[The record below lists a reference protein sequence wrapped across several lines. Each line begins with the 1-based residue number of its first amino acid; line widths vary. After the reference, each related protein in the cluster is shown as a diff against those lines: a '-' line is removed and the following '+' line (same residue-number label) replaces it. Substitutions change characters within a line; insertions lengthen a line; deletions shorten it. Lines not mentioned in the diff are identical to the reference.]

1 MRVVIAEDATLLR
14 EGLAELLVSAGHDVV
29 ARVGDATTLLE
40 RVAEHNPDL
49 AIVDVRMPPDYDLE
63 GMVAARQIRTTFPQT
78 AVLVLSQHVEAR
90 MAVDLMTSG
99 GGFGY
104 LLKDRILRVSDFLNA
119 ATRVA
124 EGGSALDPEVVA
136 SLLTRHRDEASIQ
149 ALTPRELQVLSL
161 MAQGL
166 TNSAIADRL
175 FVSENTVESH
185 IGSILRKLGLS
196 GVDDGTENRRVR
208 AVVAYLRSAPV

>member
-1 MRVVIAEDATLLR
+1 MRIVIAEDATLLR
-14 EGLAELLVSAGHDVV
+14 EGLAELLVSVGHDVV
-29 ARVGDATTLLE
+29 ARVGDAETLLE
-40 RVAEHNPDL
+40 RVAEHHPDL
-49 AIVDVRMPPDYDLE
+49 AIVDVRLPPDYDLE
-63 GMVAARQIRTTFPQT
+63 GMVAAQRIRSTFPQT
-78 AVLVLSQHVEAR
+78 AVLVLSQHIEAR
-90 MAVDLMTSG
+90 MAGDLMASG

-104 LLKDRILRVSDFLNA
+104 LLKDRILRVSDFLDA

-136 SLLTRHRDEASIQ
+136 SLLTRHRDEATIQ

-166 TNSAIADRL
+166 TNSAIANRL

-185 IGSILRKLGLS
+185 VGSILRKLGLS

-208 AVVAYLRSAPV
+208 AVMAYLRSAPT

>member
-14 EGLAELLVSAGHDVV
+14 EGLAELLVSVGHDVV
-29 ARVGDATTLLE
+29 ARVGDAETLLE
-40 RVAEHNPDL
+40 RVAEHHPDL
-49 AIVDVRMPPDYDLE
+49 AIVDVRLPPDYDLE
-63 GMVAARQIRTTFPQT
+63 GMVAAQRIRSTFPQT
-78 AVLVLSQHVEAR
+78 AVLVLSQHIEAR
-90 MAVDLMTSG
+90 MAGDLMASG

-104 LLKDRILRVSDFLNA
+104 LLKDRILRVSDFLDA

-136 SLLTRHRDEASIQ
+136 SLLTRHRDEATIQ

-166 TNSAIADRL
+166 TNSAIANRL

-185 IGSILRKLGLS
+185 VGSILRKLGLS

-208 AVVAYLRSAPV
+208 AVMAYLRSAPT

>member
-29 ARVGDATTLLE
+29 ARVGDAETLLE
-40 RVAEHNPDL
+40 RVAEHHPDL
-49 AIVDVRMPPDYDLE
+49 AIVDVRLPPDYDLE
-63 GMVAARQIRTTFPQT
+63 GMVAAQRIRSTFPQT
-78 AVLVLSQHVEAR
+78 AVLVLSQHIEAR
-90 MAVDLMTSG
+90 MAGDLMASG

-104 LLKDRILRVSDFLNA
+104 LLKDRILRVSDFLDA

-136 SLLTRHRDEASIQ
+136 SLLTRHRDEATIQ

-166 TNSAIADRL
+166 TNSAIANRL

-185 IGSILRKLGLS
+185 VGSILRKLGLS

-208 AVVAYLRSAPV
+208 AVMAYLRSAPT